1 MSVQTQDAHPF
12 LHDQCSIIQNAES
25 MSEPADEGDQVSW
38 HKLHYSIDVPLSNA
52 RADLERHQLKLSGL
66 R

>member
-1 MSVQTQDAHPF
+1 MSVQTQDAHLF
-12 LHDQCSIIQNAES
+12 LQDQCSIIQNAES

-52 RADLERHQLKLSGL
+52 KVVLEIHLLTPSRS